1 MKSEEK
7 PNPKKISLA
16 KLLPNIF
23 TTVGLC
29 SGLTG
34 IRFALDGNWQ
44 NAVFCILVA
53 ACFDMIDGLS
63 ARLLKAFTPF
73 GAELDS
79 LADTISFGVSPA
91 IITFLWIREPLIAS
105 ETRYLLEWYWIPFLF
120 YAACNAFRL
129 ARFNVMHLASSDNT
143 SRKNYFMGVPA
154 PAAAGLLLMP
164 IGFEFILIR
173 FGSDI
178 AVSSYPI
185 WIIVWVF
192 IVSALMVSNL
202 ATFSFRNVRFNVA
215 SNKALIVLLSVCLGV
230 AIFMKET
237 WIFLFSLGCF
247 YFLSLPFSHFAKKK
261 DNLENLKDS

>member
-1 MKSEEK
+1 MKSDVK
-7 PNPKKISLA
+7 LGAKKISLA

-34 IRFALDGNWQ
+34 IRFALDGDWQ

-91 IITFLWIREPLIAS
+91 VITFLWIRDPLINS
-105 ETRYLLEWYWIPFLF
+105 ETKHLLEWYWIPFLF

-129 ARFNVMHLASSDNT
+129 ARFNVMHLSNADNN
-143 SRKNYFMGVPA
+143 SRKNYFIGVPA
-154 PAAAGLLLMP
+154 PAAAGLVLMP
-164 IGFEFILIR
+164 IGFEFILAR
-173 FGSDI
+173 FGSNI
-178 AVSSYPI
+178 SISSYPI
-185 WIIVWVF
+185 CVIFWVS
-192 IVSALMVSNL
+192 IVSLLMVSNL

-215 SNKALIVLLSVCLGV
+215 SNKALFVLLSVCLAV

-247 YFLSLPFSHFAKKK
+247 YFLSIPFSHIAKKK
-261 DNLENLKDS
+261 DNLNSSKNS